1 MNLTLRITLKILAFI
16 ALVLSG
22 IWAYFNFGYGSVIAV
37 VVSLV
42 ALIGSFVT
50 EPKNENKGET
60 IQVRK
65 PGSNLKNNDK

>member
-16 ALVLSG
+16 ALILSG
-22 IWAYFNFGYGSVIAV
+22 IWAYFNFGYGPVIAV
-37 VVSLV
+37 VVSLL

-50 EPKNENKGET
+50 ESKKENKGET

-65 PGSNLKNNDK
+65 PGSNSKNND